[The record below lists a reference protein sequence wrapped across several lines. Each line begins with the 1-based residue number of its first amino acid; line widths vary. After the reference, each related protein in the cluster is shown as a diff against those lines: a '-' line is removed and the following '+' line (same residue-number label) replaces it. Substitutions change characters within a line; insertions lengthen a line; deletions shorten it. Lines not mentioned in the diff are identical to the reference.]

1 MGERPQTSPAA
12 GGGESEADTIAA
24 LASGRGRAG
33 VAVVRV
39 SGPRAGEAVAA
50 LGGER
55 ALETPRQARLA
66 ALRHPTS
73 GAILDRALV
82 LWFPAPRSYTGEDVA
97 EFHVHGG
104 PAVIAAVLGA
114 LVALPGVRPAEPGE
128 FTRRAFENGRLDLA
142 AAEAVLDLVA
152 AETEAQRRQA
162 LAQSAGLLGRTVEE
176 WQDRLVDAAARIEAL
191 LDFADEDIGEE
202 EAIAA
207 AVETAL
213 AALADEMTGVL
224 ADAARGRRIREG
236 LKVVV
241 LGPPNAG
248 KSTLINALAAEDVAI
263 VSPEPGTTRDA
274 IMVRLDLAGVM
285 VTLVDT
291 AGLREA
297 AGAVEEEGIRRAR
310 RHAADAD
317 LTLWLQPADEE
328 EDAVPPAL
336 TGRPVWR
343 VRTKQDRAPDRPAG
357 RLDEES
363 FVISARTGAGMDALL
378 AALRGWV
385 EAATAGPPALVT
397 RHRQEA
403 ALADARAALGEA
415 RAELAAGDWLL
426 AAEALRRAEA
436 ALGRITG
443 RGGVEEMLD
452 RLFAEFCIGK

>member
-1 MGERPQTSPAA
+1 MAERPDALPPA
-12 GGGESEADTIAA
+12 GRGESQADTIAA

-33 VAVVRV
+33 VAVIRV
-39 SGPRAGEAVAA
+39 SGPRAGDAVAA
-50 LGGER
+50 LGGEC
-55 ALETPRQARLA
+55 ALATPRQARLVT
-66 ALRHPTS
+66 LRHPTS
-73 GAILDRALV
+73 GAMLDRALV

-104 PAVIAAVLGA
+104 PAVIAAVLEA
-114 LVALPGVRPAEPGE
+114 LVGLPGLRPAEPGE
-128 FTRRAFENGRLDLA
+128 FTRRAFENGRLDLT

-162 LAQSAGLLGRTVEE
+162 LALSGGLLGARVAA
-176 WQDRLVDAAARIEAL
+176 WQDRLLESCARIEAL

-202 EAIAA
+202 DAIAA
-207 AVETAL
+207 DVETVL
-213 AALADEMTGVL
+213 AALADEMAALL

-274 IMVRLDLAGVM
+274 IMVRLDLAGMM

-291 AGLREA
+291 AGLRAA
-297 AGAVEEEGIRRAR
+297 AGAIETEGIRRAY
-310 RHAADAD
+310 RHAEDAD
-317 LTLWLQPADEE
+317 LALWLQPADEE
-328 EDAVPPAL
+328 EEAVPLAL
-336 TGRPVWR
+336 RGRPVWR
-343 VRTKQDRAPDRPAG
+343 LRTKQDRVPDLPPG
-357 RLDEES
+357 RKDADS

-378 AALRGWV
+378 AALRDWV

-397 RHRQEA
+397 RQRQEA
-403 ALADARAALGEA
+403 ALAEAHAALAEA
-415 RAELAAGDWLL
+415 RATLAAGDWLL
-426 AAEALRRAEA
+426 AAEALRRADA

>member
-1 MGERPQTSPAA
+1 MGERPHAAPIA
-12 GGGESEADTIAA
+12 GGQGAQTDTIAA

-33 VAVVRV
+33 VAVIRI

-50 LGGER
+50 LGGGC
-55 ALETPRQARLA
+55 ALATPRQARLVT
-66 ALRHPTS
+66 LRHPTS
-73 GAILDRALV
+73 GEMLDRALV
-82 LWFPAPRSYTGEDVA
+82 LWFPAPRSYTGENVA

-104 PAVIAAVLGA
+104 PAVIAAVLEA
-114 LVALPGVRPAEPGE
+114 LVRLPGVRPAEPGE

-142 AAEAVLDLVA
+142 AAEAVLDLVS
-152 AETEAQRRQA
+152 AETEVQRRQA
-162 LAQSAGLLGRTVEE
+162 LALSRGLLGAQVAA
-176 WQDRLVDAAARIEAL
+176 WQERLLENCARIEAL

-207 AVETAL
+207 AVAAAL
-213 AALADEMTGVL
+213 AELADEMASIL

-274 IMVRLDLAGVM
+274 IMVRLDLAGMM

-297 AGAVEEEGIRRAR
+297 AGAIEEEGIRRTR
-310 RHAADAD
+310 RHAAEAD
-317 LTLWLQPADEE
+317 LALWLQPADEDE
-328 EDAVPPAL
+328 ETVPSAL
-336 TGRPVWR
+336 KGRPVWR
-343 VRTKQDRAPDRPAG
+343 VRTKQDRVPDLPAG
-357 RLDEES
+357 RRDEEC

-378 AALRGWV
+378 AALREWV
-385 EAATAGPPALVT
+385 AAATGGPPALVT
-397 RHRQEA
+397 RHRQQA
-403 ALADARAALGEA
+403 ALAEARDALDEA
-415 RAELAAGDWLL
+415 RAELTARDWLL
-426 AAEALRRAEA
+426 AAEALRRADA

>member
-1 MGERPQTSPAA
+1 MAEHRETLPSA
-12 GGGESEADTIAA
+12 GGGEPRADTIAA

-33 VAVVRV
+33 VAVIRV

-55 ALETPRQARLA
+55 ARKTPRQARLV
-66 ALRHPTS
+66 ALRHPIS
-73 GAILDRALV
+73 GEMLDRALV
-82 LWFPAPRSYTGEDVA
+82 LWFPAPHSYTGEDVA

-104 PAVIAAVLGA
+104 PAVITAVLEA
-114 LVALPGVRPAEPGE
+114 LLALPGLRPAEPGE

-142 AAEAVLDLVA
+142 AAEAVLDLVS
-152 AETEAQRRQA
+152 AETDVQRRQA
-162 LAQSAGLLGRTVEE
+162 LALSGGLLGARVSA
-176 WQDRLVDAAARIEAL
+176 WQERLLENRARIEAL
-191 LDFADEDIGEE
+191 LDFADEEIGEE
-202 EAIAA
+202 EAIVS
-207 AVETAL
+207 AVE
-213 AALADEMTGVL
+213 AALTTLAEEMAAIR

-248 KSTLINALAAEDVAI
+248 KSTLVNTLAAEDVAI

-274 IMVRLDLAGVM
+274 IMVRLDLAGVP

-291 AGLREA
+291 AGLRA
-297 AGAVEEEGIRRAR
+297 AADRIEEQGIRRAR
-310 RHAADAD
+310 RHAEEAD
-317 LTLWLQPADEE
+317 LALWLQPADEE
-328 EDAVPPAL
+328 TEEPPPVA
-336 TGRPVWR
+336 GRPVWR
-343 VRTKQDRAPDRPAG
+343 LRTKQDRVPDLPAG
-357 RLDEES
+357 RVGEDG

-397 RHRQEA
+397 RRRQEA
-403 ALADARAALGEA
+403 ALAEALEALAEA
-415 RAELAAGDWLL
+415 RAELARGDGLL
-426 AAEALRRAEA
+426 AAEALRRADA